1 VYKLFAVWTH
11 PKPEDI
17 EAFEQ
22 HYEDVHAPLAAAIPG
37 LQKLALTRTSET
49 LGDGES
55 PFHRIA
61 ELWFEDRA
69 TLEAAVSS
77 PELEA
82 AAKDAAEMEERF
94 GVQLLSP
101 AGITED
107 SPLGPYVA
115 KQ

>member
-1 VYKLFAVWTH
+1 MYKLYAVWTH
-11 PKPEDI
+11 PKPEDL
-17 EAFEQ
+17 EAFER
-22 HYEDVHAPLAAAIPG
+22 HYEEVHAPLAAAIPG
-37 LQKLALTRTSET
+37 LQKLALTRTSDT
-49 LGDGES
+49 LGDGAS

-61 ELWFEDRA
+61 ELWFDDR
-69 TLEAAVSS
+69 EACDAAAET

-101 AGITED
+101 AGVTED

-115 KQ
+115 RQ

>member
-1 VYKLFAVWTH
+1 MYKLFAVWTH
-11 PKPEDI
+11 PKPEDL

-22 HYEDVHAPLAAAIPG
+22 HYEAVHAPLAAAIPG
-37 LQKLALTRTSET
+37 LQKLALTRTSDT
-49 LGDGES
+49 LGEGTS

-61 ELWFEDRA
+61 ELWFEDAEACNAAAA
-69 TLEAAVSS
+69 T

-82 AAKDAAEMEERF
+82 AAQDAAEMEERF

-101 AGITED
+101 AGVTED

-115 KQ
+115 RQ

>member
-1 VYKLFAVWTH
+1 VYKLYAVWTH
-11 PKPEDI
+11 PKPEDL
-17 EAFEQ
+17 EAFER
-22 HYEDVHAPLAAAIPG
+22 HYEEVHAPLAAAIPG
-37 LQKLALTRTSET
+37 LQKLALTRTSDT
-49 LGDGES
+49 LGDGAS

-61 ELWFEDRA
+61 ELWFADR
-69 TLEAAVSS
+69 EACNAAAET

-101 AGITED
+101 AGVTED

-115 KQ
+115 RQ